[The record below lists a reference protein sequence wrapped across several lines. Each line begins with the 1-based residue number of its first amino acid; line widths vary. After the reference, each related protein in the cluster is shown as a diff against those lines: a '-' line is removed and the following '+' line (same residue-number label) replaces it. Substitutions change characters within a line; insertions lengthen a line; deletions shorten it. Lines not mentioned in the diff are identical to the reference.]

1 MLLTT
6 KFIFITIKKFILYT
20 FLHKVTII
28 IIVYEC
34 LPRQLIILGL
44 CCYLLMIIVK
54 LMIIIIINIEIKIFC
69 IYNPQ
74 MLKKP
79 AVVTIVCVY
88 NKLNESIFN
97 EQ

>member
-69 IYNPQ
+69 IYNPR

-79 AVVTIVCVY
+79 AVVTIVCVH